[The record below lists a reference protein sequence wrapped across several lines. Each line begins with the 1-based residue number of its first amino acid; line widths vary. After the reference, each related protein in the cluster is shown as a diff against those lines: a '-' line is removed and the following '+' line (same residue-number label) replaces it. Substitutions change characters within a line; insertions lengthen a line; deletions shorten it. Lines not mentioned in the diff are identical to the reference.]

1 MNPLPLS
8 AFVNFPSHSDQDKV
22 NELTKLLTI
31 GHSLNLQRII
41 FELENLFLNY
51 RVFDNFDYTYKSFN
65 DTTSLSNAYTM
76 YNKSISAINI
86 KPTIYDK
93 NGIIQDTREETHSLK
108 YLLTNIHLSV
118 ELKGG
123 LHCFKGHSKKERFNI
138 YRELAKTHKLPDNF
152 LKAVDMMEKNNQQK
166 KPRNITPDF
175 FSKIKVKM
183 INFPILGHVFNDFNN
198 YNDMFDS
205 HFILQDI
212 LNNNYNDAIKELSHF
227 AIIKIFYDIGHLLFS
242 GQVDTLKVHDKLHY
256 TGNIEVEAY
265 LQDKP
270 VVLTDL
276 SEFITQYN
284 NLFNI
289 GTNFYRHTF
298 TKNNLINDMYHN
310 DHIRLY
316 SSNVVEEMKVYLH
329 GVEKAKFQQAEIS
342 ELFNIKENTNKK
354 TFRL

>member
-1 MNPLPLS
+1 M
-8 AFVNFPSHSDQDKV
+8 VV
-22 NELTKLLTI
+22 
-31 GHSLNLQRII
+31 
-41 FELENLFLNY
+41 
-51 RVFDNFDYTYKSFN
+51 
-65 DTTSLSNAYTM
+65 
-76 YNKSISAINI
+76 
-86 KPTIYDK
+86 
-93 NGIIQDTREETHSLK
+93 
-108 YLLTNIHLSV
+108 
-118 ELKGG
+118 
-123 LHCFKGHSKKERFNI
+123 
-138 YRELAKTHKLPDNF
+138 
-152 LKAVDMMEKNNQQK
+152 
-166 KPRNITPDF
+166 
-175 FSKIKVKM
+175 
-183 INFPILGHVFNDFNN
+183 
-198 YNDMFDS
+198 S

-212 LNNNYNDAIKELSHF
+212 LNNNYTDAIKELSHF

-265 LQDKP
+265 LQDNP